1 VKIIARGESSQL
13 FAKLSE
19 DEFAQLQG
27 YPNSYHYNQAR
38 RRDPRVGD
46 EIDLG
51 AWFDSCR
58 IVVAHRQRLQKLRD
72 EFAREVEHLDQAL
85 AAVGD
90 PEIES

>member
-1 VKIIARGESSQL
+1 VKIIARGESGQL
-13 FAKLSE
+13 FAELSE

-27 YPNSYHYNQAR
+27 YPNSYHYTQAR

-58 IVVAHRQRLQKLRD
+58 IVVAHRQRIQKLRD
-72 EFAREVEHLDQAL
+72 EFADQVTRLDKAL